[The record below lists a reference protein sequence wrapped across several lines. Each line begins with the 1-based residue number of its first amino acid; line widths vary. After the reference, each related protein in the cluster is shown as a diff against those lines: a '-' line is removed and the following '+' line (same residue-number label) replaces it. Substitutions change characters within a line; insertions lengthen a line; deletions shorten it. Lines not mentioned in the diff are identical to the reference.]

1 MPGLYWILLWFLL
14 LVYCG
19 FSLLGRF
26 NEKLKSI
33 IFDSFDVDT
42 GFHIFRYTI
51 MPIFIF
57 ILLTVI
63 LLMRIISGTMDYGY
77 GSPKLLIKVIVI
89 VIVFVVCVEI
99 GGDGVYFVLGRIA
112 REEPVD
118 AGCGGFSLVIA
129 AEAAR
134 EECSG
139 CEQETAHHENGE
151 GAAHRILRHENPPL
165 FAAG

>member
-1 MPGLYWILLWFLL
+1 MSSYKLRMFFEFLLCMPGLYWILLWFLL

-51 MPIFIF
+51 IPIFIF

-89 VIVFVVCVEI
+89 VIVFVVLC
-99 GGDGVYFVLGRIA
+99 YIA
-112 REEPVD
+112 ELQQSRYK
-118 AGCGGFSLVIA
+118 AGKIDKLFYVRGIIA
-129 AEAAR
+129 AVLPAF
-134 EECSG
+134 
-139 CEQETAHHENGE
+139 
-151 GAAHRILRHENPPL
+151 IIIPL
-165 FAAG
+165 VLW

>member
-1 MPGLYWILLWFLL
+1 MSSYKLRMFFEFLSCMPGLYWILLWFLL

-51 MPIFIF
+51 IPIFIF

-89 VIVFVVCVEI
+89 VIVFVVLC
-99 GGDGVYFVLGRIA
+99 YIA
-112 REEPVD
+112 ELQQSRYK
-118 AGCGGFSLVIA
+118 AGKIDKLFYVRGIIA
-129 AEAAR
+129 AVLPAF
-134 EECSG
+134 
-139 CEQETAHHENGE
+139 
-151 GAAHRILRHENPPL
+151 IIIPL
-165 FAAG
+165 VLW

>member
-1 MPGLYWILLWFLL
+1 MLGLYWILLWFLL

-51 MPIFIF
+51 IPIFIF

-89 VIVFVVCVEI
+89 VILF
-99 GGDGVYFVLGRIA
+99 FVLCYIA
-112 REEPVD
+112 ELQQSRCK
-118 AGCGGFSLVIA
+118 AGKIDKLFYVRGIIA
-129 AEAAR
+129 AVLPAF
-134 EECSG
+134 
-139 CEQETAHHENGE
+139 
-151 GAAHRILRHENPPL
+151 IIIPL
-165 FAAG
+165 VLW

>member
-1 MPGLYWILLWFLL
+1 MSSYKLRMFFEFLLCMPGLYWILLWFLL

-77 GSPKLLIKVIVI
+77 GSPKLLIKAIVI
-89 VIVFVVCVEI
+89 VIVFVVLC
-99 GGDGVYFVLGRIA
+99 YIA
-112 REEPVD
+112 ELQQSRYK
-118 AGCGGFSLVIA
+118 AGKIDKLFYVRGIIA
-129 AEAAR
+129 AVLPAF
-134 EECSG
+134 
-139 CEQETAHHENGE
+139 
-151 GAAHRILRHENPPL
+151 IIIPL
-165 FAAG
+165 VLW

>member
-1 MPGLYWILLWFLL
+1 MSSYKLRMFFEFLLCMPGLYWILLWFLL

-89 VIVFVVCVEI
+89 VF
-99 GGDGVYFVLGRIA
+99 FVLCYIA
-112 REEPVD
+112 ELQQSRYK
-118 AGCGGFSLVIA
+118 AGKIDKLFYVRGIIA
-129 AEAAR
+129 AVLPAF
-134 EECSG
+134 
-139 CEQETAHHENGE
+139 
-151 GAAHRILRHENPPL
+151 IIIPL
-165 FAAG
+165 VLW

>member
-1 MPGLYWILLWFLL
+1 MSSYKLRMFFEFLLCMPGLYWILLWFLL

-89 VIVFVVCVEI
+89 VIVF
-99 GGDGVYFVLGRIA
+99 FVLCYIA
-112 REEPVD
+112 EFQQSRYK
-118 AGCGGFSLVIA
+118 AGKIDKLFYVRGIIA
-129 AEAAR
+129 AVLP
-134 EECSG
+134 G
-139 CEQETAHHENGE
+139 F
-151 GAAHRILRHENPPL
+151 IIVPL
-165 FAAG
+165 VLW

>member
-1 MPGLYWILLWFLL
+1 MSSYKLRMFFEFLSCMPGLYWILLWFLL

-42 GFHIFRYTI
+42 EFHIFRYTI
-51 MPIFIF
+51 IPIFIF

-89 VIVFVVCVEI
+89 VIVF
-99 GGDGVYFVLGRIA
+99 FVLCYIA
-112 REEPVD
+112 EFQQSRYK
-118 AGCGGFSLVIA
+118 AGKIDKLFYVRGIIA
-129 AEAAR
+129 AVLPAF
-134 EECSG
+134 
-139 CEQETAHHENGE
+139 
-151 GAAHRILRHENPPL
+151 IIIPL
-165 FAAG
+165 VLW

>member
-1 MPGLYWILLWFLL
+1 MSSYKLRMFFEFLSCMPGLYWILLWFLL

-63 LLMRIISGTMDYGY
+63 LLMRIISGTMDYEY

-89 VIVFVVCVEI
+89 VIVFVVLCYIAELQKSRYKAGKIDKVYYVTAII
-99 GGDGVYFVLGRIA
+99 GVIA
-112 REEPVD
+112 P
-118 AGCGGFSLVIA
+118 FLVI
-129 AEAAR
+129 
-134 EECSG
+134 
-139 CEQETAHHENGE
+139 
-151 GAAHRILRHENPPL
+151 LPL
-165 FAAG
+165 LSW

>member
-1 MPGLYWILLWFLL
+1 MSSYKLRMFFEFLSCMPGLYWILLWFLL

-89 VIVFVVCVEI
+89 VIVF
-99 GGDGVYFVLGRIA
+99 FVLCYIA
-112 REEPVD
+112 EFQQSRYK
-118 AGCGGFSLVIA
+118 AGKIDKLFYVRGIIA
-129 AEAAR
+129 AVLPAF
-134 EECSG
+134 
-139 CEQETAHHENGE
+139 
-151 GAAHRILRHENPPL
+151 IIIPL
-165 FAAG
+165 VLW

>member
-1 MPGLYWILLWFLL
+1 MSSYKLRMFFEFLSCMPGLYWILLWFLL

-33 IFDSFDVDT
+33 IFDSFDGDT

-51 MPIFIF
+51 IPIFIF

-89 VIVFVVCVEI
+89 VIVFVVLCYIAELQQSRCKAGKI
-99 GGDGVYFVLGRIA
+99 DKVYYVTAIIAVLL
-112 REEPVD
+112 P
-118 AGCGGFSLVIA
+118 GFIIIPLV
-129 AEAAR
+129 
-134 EECSG
+134 
-139 CEQETAHHENGE
+139 
-151 GAAHRILRHENPPL
+151 LW
-165 FAAG
+165 

>member
-1 MPGLYWILLWFLL
+1 MSSYKLRMFFEFLSCMPGLYWILLWFLL
-14 LVYCG
+14 LIYCG

-77 GSPKLLIKVIVI
+77 GSPKLLIEVIVI
-89 VIVFVVCVEI
+89 VIVF
-99 GGDGVYFVLGRIA
+99 FVLCYIA
-112 REEPVD
+112 EFQQSRYK
-118 AGCGGFSLVIA
+118 AGKIDKLFYVRGIIA
-129 AEAAR
+129 AVLPAF
-134 EECSG
+134 
-139 CEQETAHHENGE
+139 
-151 GAAHRILRHENPPL
+151 IIIPL
-165 FAAG
+165 VLW

>member
-1 MPGLYWILLWFLL
+1 MSSYKLRMFFEFLSCMPGLYWILLWFLL

-89 VIVFVVCVEI
+89 VIVFVVLC
-99 GGDGVYFVLGRIA
+99 YIA
-112 REEPVD
+112 ELQQSRYK
-118 AGCGGFSLVIA
+118 AGKIDKLFYVRGIIA
-129 AEAAR
+129 AVLPAF
-134 EECSG
+134 
-139 CEQETAHHENGE
+139 
-151 GAAHRILRHENPPL
+151 IIIPL
-165 FAAG
+165 VLW

>member
-1 MPGLYWILLWFLL
+1 MSSYKLRMFFEFLSCMPGLYWILLWFLL

-89 VIVFVVCVEI
+89 VF
-99 GGDGVYFVLGRIA
+99 FVLCYIA
-112 REEPVD
+112 ELQQSRCK
-118 AGCGGFSLVIA
+118 AGKIDKVYYVTAIIAVLLPGFIIVPLV
-129 AEAAR
+129 
-134 EECSG
+134 
-139 CEQETAHHENGE
+139 
-151 GAAHRILRHENPPL
+151 LW
-165 FAAG
+165 